1 MFNKGDQCKPKKFFF
16 SLPSWVKELST
27 AVTTIAHPGKE
38 LYKYCK
44 AIYCSAPSIQPFFH
58 SLALQSIETSPLRAP
73 VSKSLTATNTHSVQ
87 FQCSKLIQTF
97 RPCSIVHQNLFMSLC
112 ADMSLCIKLF
122 QSVLWHRVAKFTTIT
137 SFNIIIINQLLSA
150 IFNLKKRLTETSFLC
165 MLVSRALATKDVLY
179 RSPPLCTV
187 LFSLQ
192 HAPSSSPLSFISSS
206 GRIFLFFQC
215 LIFPNPPDHIKLS
228 RIVLRLHHCV
238 NLLYENNT
246 PTQYV
251 NIFEKSVV

>member
-16 SLPSWVKELST
+16 LCLAGSRSLVLQYLQLPIPAKNCTS
-27 AVTTIAHPGKE
+27 IAK
-38 LYKYCK
+38 
-44 AIYCSAPSIQPFFH
+44 
-58 SLALQSIETSPLRAP
+58 QSIAAHQAFNLSFTLCFAVHWNLSASCARLKVSHSHKHPQCP
-73 VSKSLTATNTHSVQ
+73 VSMLQTYSNISNMFNSSPKSIYV
-87 FQCSKLIQTF
+87 
-97 RPCSIVHQNLFMSLC
+97 SLRRY
-112 ADMSLCIKLF
+112 MSLCIKLF
-122 QSVLWHRVAKFTTIT
+122 QPVLWHRVAKFTAIT

-179 RSPPLCTV
+179 RSPPVCTV
-187 LFSLQ
+187 LFSHQ
-192 HAPSSSPLSFISSS
+192 HVPSSSPLSFISSS
-206 GRIFLFFQC
+206 GRIFLFFHC

>member
-1 MFNKGDQCKPKKFFF
+1 
-16 SLPSWVKELST
+16 
-27 AVTTIAHPGKE
+27 
-38 LYKYCK
+38 
-44 AIYCSAPSIQPFFH
+44 
-58 SLALQSIETSPLRAP
+58 
-73 VSKSLTATNTHSVQ
+73 
-87 FQCSKLIQTF
+87 
-97 RPCSIVHQNLFMSLC
+97 MSLC

-165 MLVSRALATKDVLY
+165 TLVSRALATKDVLY

-187 LFSLQ
+187 LFSHQ
-192 HAPSSSPLSFISSS
+192 HAPSSSPLSFNSSS

-215 LIFPNPPDHIKLS
+215 LIFPNPPDYIKLS

-251 NIFEKSVV
+251 NIYVKSVAMQCFGFGKWNDRKLHYSIGSCSSRLITYWVNRTILVHHHQEVACLQKAYEH